1 MKFVCETHEKKKL
14 KKFRKNAI
22 ALQPNNIEKSINQT
36 TSILKILVTG
46 GAGFVGSSLCLSLKK
61 KYPEYSIIAF
71 DNLKRRGSELNLAD
85 FQRENI
91 AFIHGDIRNNE
102 DLLAAG
108 PFDIL
113 IEASA
118 EPSVTAGLNS
128 DPTYVIN
135 NNLYGSINCFNA
147 CLKNDAKL
155 IFLSTSRVYPIENIE
170 KANFIE
176 QPTRFAFDENQN
188 EDGISKR
195 GISEAFKLDGAR
207 SFYGTTKLSSEMFI
221 QEYSEF
227 YGLKAAVTRF
237 GVIAGPRQMGKTDQ
251 GVVTLWMAKHFWNQ
265 SLKYIGYGGTG
276 KQVRDILHV
285 DDLIELVDLQ
295 IHNIEKFNGK
305 IYNAGGGL
313 ENSAS
318 LLEMTAICEKITG
331 NKITIGS
338 EIETRPA
345 DLRMFITDNS
355 KIESEIGWK
364 PKKSVEKVFT
374 DIYHWIKDN
383 EVQLEKILK

>member
-1 MKFVCETHEKKKL
+1 M
-14 KKFRKNAI
+14 
-22 ALQPNNIEKSINQT
+22 
-36 TSILKILVTG
+36 LKILVTG
-46 GAGFVGSSLCLSLKK
+46 GAGFVGSSLCLNLKK
-61 KYPEYSIIAF
+61 KYPDYSVIAF

-85 FQRENI
+85 FQKNGI

-102 DLLAAG
+102 DLLSVGA
-108 PFDIL
+108 FDVL

-118 EPSVTAGLNS
+118 EPSVTAGLDS

-135 NNLYGSINCFNA
+135 NNLYGSIHCFNA
-147 CLKNDAKL
+147 CLKNKAKL
-155 IFLSTSRVYPIENIE
+155 IFLSTSRVYPIKTIE
-170 KANFIE
+170 EANFTE
-176 QPTRFAFDENQN
+176 SETRFSFAENQTAA
-188 EDGISKR
+188 GISKL
-195 GISEAFKLDGAR
+195 GISEDLKLDGAR

-227 YGLKAAVTRF
+227 YGLQAAITRF

-285 DDLIELVDLQ
+285 DDLVDLIDIQ

-305 IYNAGGGL
+305 VYNVGGGL

-318 LLEMTAICEKITG
+318 LLEMTAICEKISG

-338 EIETRPA
+338 ETETRPA
-345 DLRMFITDNS
+345 DLRMYITDNS
-355 KIESEIGWK
+355 KIEQETGWK
-364 PKKSVEKVFT
+364 PKRNVETVFS

-383 EVQLEKILK
+383 ETQLEAILK

>member
-1 MKFVCETHEKKKL
+1 M
-14 KKFRKNAI
+14 
-22 ALQPNNIEKSINQT
+22 
-36 TSILKILVTG
+36 VTG
-46 GAGFVGSSLCLSLKK
+46 GAGFVGSSLCISLKK
-61 KYPEYSIIAF
+61 KYPNYLIVAF

-85 FQRENI
+85 FQLLGI
-91 AFIHGDIRNNE
+91 DFIHGDIRNNE
-102 DLLAAG
+102 DILAVG
-108 PFDIL
+108 SFDVL

-118 EPSVTAGLNS
+118 EPSVTAGLDS

-147 CLKNDAKL
+147 CLKYNAKL
-155 IFLSTSRVYPIENIE
+155 IFLSTSRVYPIDNIE

-176 QPTRFAFDENQN
+176 HPTRFAFDENQN
-188 EDGISKR
+188 EIGISKQ
-195 GISEAFKLDGAR
+195 GISEMFKLGGAR

-221 QEYSEF
+221 QEYVEF
-227 YGLKAAVTRF
+227 YGLKAAITRF

-251 GVVTLWMAKHFWNQ
+251 GVVTLWMAKHYWNQ
-265 SLKYIGYGGTG
+265 SLKYIGYGGVG

-285 DDLIELVDLQ
+285 DDLIDLIDLQ
-295 IHNIEKFNGK
+295 IHAIEKFSGK

-345 DLRMFITDNS
+345 DLRIFVTDNS

-364 PKKSVEKVFT
+364 PKKSVETVFE
-374 DIYHWIKDN
+374 DIYKWIGDN
-383 EVQLEKILK
+383 ESQLEKILK

>member
-1 MKFVCETHEKKKL
+1 M
-14 KKFRKNAI
+14 
-22 ALQPNNIEKSINQT
+22 
-36 TSILKILVTG
+36 LKILVTG
-46 GAGFVGSSLCLSLKK
+46 GAGFVGSTLCIQLKQ
-61 KYPEYSIIAF
+61 KYPAYSIIAF

-85 FQRENI
+85 FKKLDI

-102 DLLAAG
+102 DILAVGA
-108 PFDIL
+108 FDVL

-118 EPSVTAGLNS
+118 EPSVTAGLDS

-147 CLKNDAKL
+147 CLKYNAKL
-155 IFLSTSRVYPIENIE
+155 IFLSTSRVYPIEAIE

-176 QPTRFAFDENQN
+176 ETTRFSLDENQD
-188 EDGISKR
+188 EVGISGK
-195 GISEAFKLDGAR
+195 GISEKLRLDGAR

-221 QEYSEF
+221 QEYAAF

-251 GVVTLWMAKHFWNQ
+251 GVVTLWMAKHYWKQ

-285 DDLIELVDLQ
+285 DDLVDLIDLQ
-295 IHNIEKFNGK
+295 IHQIEKFGGK
-305 IYNAGGGL
+305 VYNVGGGL

-318 LLEMTAICEKITG
+318 LLEMTTICEKITG
-331 NKITIGS
+331 NKIAIGS
-338 EIETRPA
+338 ETETRPA
-345 DLRMFITDNS
+345 DLRMYITDNS
-355 KIESEIGWK
+355 LIEKEIGWK
-364 PKKSVEKVFT
+364 PKRNVEQVFK
-374 DIYHWIKDN
+374 DIFLWIKNN
-383 EVQLEKILK
+383 EEQLESILK

>member
-1 MKFVCETHEKKKL
+1 M
-14 KKFRKNAI
+14 
-22 ALQPNNIEKSINQT
+22 S
-36 TSILKILVTG
+36 KIVITG
-46 GAGFVGSSLCLSLKK
+46 GAGFVGSTLCLQLKK
-61 KYPEYSIIAF
+61 KYPDYTIVAF
-71 DNLKRRGSELNLAD
+71 DNLKRRGSELNLID
-85 FQRENI
+85 FQKLGI
-91 AFIHGDIRNNE
+91 PFVHGDIRNAE
-102 DLLAAG
+102 DIAALG
-108 PFDIL
+108 QFDVL

-118 EPSVTAGLNS
+118 EPSVTAGLDS

-147 CLKNDAKL
+147 CLKYDAKL
-155 IFLSTSRVYPIENIE
+155 IFLSTSRIYPIEAIE

-176 QPTRFAFDENQN
+176 EATRFSFDEIQS
-188 EDGISKR
+188 EAGISKS
-195 GISEAFKLDGAR
+195 GISENLKLDGAR

-221 QEYSEF
+221 QEYSAF

-251 GVVTLWMAKHFWNQ
+251 GVVTLWMAKHYWKQ

-285 DDLIELVDLQ
+285 DDLVELIDMQ
-295 IHNIEKFNGK
+295 MHNIEKFNGK
-305 IYNAGGGL
+305 IYNVGGGL

-338 EIETRPA
+338 ETQTRPA
-345 DLRMFITDNS
+345 DLRMYITDNS
-355 KIESEIGWK
+355 LIESETGWK
-364 PKKSVEKVFT
+364 PTRNVEKVFT
-374 DIYHWIKDN
+374 DIFHWIKNN
-383 EVQLEKILK
+383 EQQLESILK